1 MSAVSPRCYIS
12 SDVVKLATTVGGF
25 ALVFVCNL
33 GVLVVIVRLV
43 LQLRLSGAPPGEKS
57 KGGRMGRDA
66 CSLMAVSCMLGITWG
81 LVFLSFSQL
90 TLAGIYLFCILN
102 SFQGKAP
109 CVCVCICVCAC
120 VDVCMC
126 VCIMNFT
133 FTVPQHSPLP

>member
-1 MSAVSPRCYIS
+1 MSAVSTRCYIS

-33 GVLVVIVRLV
+33 GVLVVTVRLV

-102 SFQGKAP
+102 SFQGKAV
-109 CVCVCICVCAC
+109 CVCVCVCVRYVCVGAC
-120 VDVCMC
+120 V
-126 VCIMNFT
+126 
-133 FTVPQHSPLP
+133 